1 MFGALAELKSM
12 TFCAYCRVCAVM
24 RKFSAGAPCWLMICS
39 IKCMRRYLPFLIIA
53 GLGILYLWQ
62 KSNEPAPVPSEHA
75 SGVTPAQPRQV
86 SEHDWAKHSIDR
98 AREVAEQARKRTQ
111 DAQNP

>member
-1 MFGALAELKSM
+1 
-12 TFCAYCRVCAVM
+12 
-24 RKFSAGAPCWLMICS
+24 
-39 IKCMRRYLPFLIIA
+39 MRRYLLFLIIA

-62 KSNEPAPVPSEHA
+62 KSNETASVPNEHV
-75 SGVTPAQPRQV
+75 SVVTPAQPRQV

-98 AREVAEQARKRTQ
+98 AREVAGQARKQTQ

>member
-1 MFGALAELKSM
+1 
-12 TFCAYCRVCAVM
+12 
-24 RKFSAGAPCWLMICS
+24 MICC

-62 KSNEPAPVPSEHA
+62 KSGETAPVPNEHV
-75 SGVTPAQPRQV
+75 SVVTPAPPRQV

-98 AREVAEQARKRTQ
+98 AREVADQARKRTK
-111 DAQNP
+111 DAQDP

>member
-1 MFGALAELKSM
+1 
-12 TFCAYCRVCAVM
+12 
-24 RKFSAGAPCWLMICS
+24 
-39 IKCMRRYLPFLIIA
+39 MRRYLLFLIIA
-53 GLGILYLWQ
+53 SLGVLYLWQ
-62 KSNEPAPVPSEHA
+62 KNNETAAVPGEHA
-75 SGVTPAQPRQV
+75 SVMTPTQPRQV